1 MKDSLKEYLEQIQ
14 QEIGRQI
21 CGFLQLQEEDSL
33 YDFNENSPY
42 TESILSREVKQY
54 FSDFGTD
61 DGRQENAESLEGN
74 GCMLC
79 QMMDAFELDS
89 FERWCVELVLLGEI
103 NPFFE
108 KFFVYMNND
117 WNHGFLTPE
126 LSIRLFNMS
135 REVEISYYRY
145 FRQARNLMTHF
156 LDFGGQE
163 GKSRARWGLRCKEHF
178 FQYIFSNE
186 DTNFKKEKERYIW
199 ENEEQSSPLVTL
211 VDNGFCWDDLVLP
224 DKQKTKLQT
233 ACNRVLYRDRIY
245 CDWGFGR
252 KMPYGRGVSMVFSG
266 PPGTGKTM
274 SAAVVADYLDTVLYR
289 VNLAAV
295 VSKYIGETEKNL
307 SSVFKTVKRKQ
318 GVLFFD
324 EADVLFSKRTEVNNS
339 HDKHSNM
346 EAAFLLQKMEEYE
359 GVVILATNY
368 ARNMDEAFK
377 RRIPFWIDF
386 SLPDEEGR
394 RQLWEKV
401 FPSELQ
407 FEEQPDYDFLAKH
420 FDLSGSHIK
429 NIALQAAFF
438 AADEGKGVNME
449 HIIRAL
455 LLEVRKTG
463 KSISREDLQQ
473 YYIYY
478 E

>member
-1 MKDSLKEYLEQIQ
+1 MKGSLKEYLEQIQ
-14 QEIGRQI
+14 QGIGRQI
-21 CGFLQLQEEDSL
+21 CFFLQLQDVDSL
-33 YDFNENSPY
+33 YDFSENSPY
-42 TESILSREVKQY
+42 TESILSKEVKQY
-54 FSDFGTD
+54 FSGFGTE
-61 DGRQENAESLEGN
+61 DGRQEKAGSPEDND
-74 GCMLC
+74 CVLC

-89 FERWCVELVLLGEI
+89 FERWCVELVLLGEL

-108 KFFVYMNND
+108 KFFIFMNND
-117 WNHGFLTPE
+117 WQHGFLTTE
-126 LSIRLFNMS
+126 LAIRMFNMS
-135 REVEISYYRY
+135 QDIDISGYQY
-145 FRQARNLMTHF
+145 FCQNGKLMAHF
-156 LDFGGQE
+156 LDFDGKE

-178 FQYIFSNE
+178 FQYIFSNQ
-186 DTNFKKEKERYIW
+186 DTNFKDEKERYIW
-199 ENEEQSSPLVTL
+199 ENEHLGSPLVTML
-211 VDNGFCWDDLVLP
+211 ENGFTLDDLVLP
-224 DKQKTKLQT
+224 DKEKNKLLT
-233 ACNRVLYRDRIY
+233 ACNRVRYKNRVY
-245 CDWGFGR
+245 KDWGFGR
-252 KMPYGRGVSMVFSG
+252 KMPYGRGASMVFSG

-307 SSVFKTVKRKQ
+307 SSVFETVRSKQ

-368 ARNMDEAFK
+368 AQNMDEAFK

-401 FPSELQ
+401 FPGELQ
-407 FEEQPDYDFLAKH
+407 FDEQPDYDFLTKH
-420 FDLSGSHIK
+420 FELSGSHIK

-438 AADEGKGVNME
+438 AADEDKGVNMG

-455 LLEVRKTG
+455 LLEVKKMG

>member
-1 MKDSLKEYLEQIQ
+1 MKDSFKEYLIQIQ
-14 QEIGRQI
+14 LREGKRISD
-21 CGFLQLQEEDSL
+21 FLKLQDIDSL
-33 YDFNENSPY
+33 YDFREDSPY
-42 TESILSREVKQY
+42 TESVLSREVKQY
-54 FSDFGTD
+54 FNTFSEENGAQGGEDAFTD
-61 DGRQENAESLEGN
+61 NE
-74 GCMLC
+74 CILC
-79 QMMDAFELDS
+79 QMADAFELDS
-89 FERWCVELVLLGEI
+89 FERWCVELVVLGEM
-103 NPFFE
+103 NPLFE
-108 KFFVYMNND
+108 KFFIYMNND
-117 WNHGFLTPE
+117 WQHGFLTPE

-135 REVEISYYRY
+135 RETDISYFSY
-145 FRQARNLMTHF
+145 FRREGKLMTHF

-178 FQYIFSNE
+178 FQTLCLDENI
-186 DTNFKKEKERYIW
+186 NFRKEKEQYIW
-199 ENEEQSSPLVTL
+199 KNEHQGSSLITML
-211 VDNGFCWDDLVLP
+211 KHGFCWDDLVLP
-224 DKQKTKLQT
+224 DKQKTKLLT
-233 ACNRVLYRDRIY
+233 ACNRVRYRNRIY
-245 CDWGFGR
+245 HDWGFGN
-252 KMPYGRGVSMVFSG
+252 KMPYGRGVSMVFAG

-274 SAAVVADYLDTVLYR
+274 SAAVVADYLEIPLYR

-307 SSVFKTVKRKQ
+307 SNVFRTVESRQ
-318 GVLFFD
+318 GVLLFD
-324 EADVLFSKRTEVNNS
+324 EADVLFSRRTEVHNS
-339 HDKHSNM
+339 NDKHSNM

-368 ARNMDEAFK
+368 AQNMDEAFK

-394 RQLWEKV
+394 KQLWEKV
-401 FPSELQ
+401 FPDELK
-407 FEEQPDYDFLAKH
+407 FEEQPDYDFLARH

-438 AADEGKGVNME
+438 AADEDKGVNME